1 MAHSP
6 SRRDSVRGLEGTRVG
21 RYVLEDC
28 LGHGDHTAVYRAW
41 TPSGDWCAL
50 KLVDTRVQGAE
61 DLAGR
66 LRRDAAILDS
76 GGHPHILPIFNPMRS
91 DDMTAAAMPL
101 LTAPTLRDLMGGDG
115 LDPESAWTILSQVAD
130 TLEAA
135 HQQGLTYKVLKPAN
149 ILVSGGQAYL
159 SEFGITGRHAG
170 QLGLAT
176 PRCQLPTPQYLA
188 PEQVL
193 GQEPDHRSD
202 IYAFAVLVFELATAT
217 SLADGAAPAAVLA
230 RTLQDPPPS
239 AAGLSAL
246 VPADVDGVLRRAL
259 ARDPR
264 ARPGSVGK
272 LMEELVC
279 PPAAAMPAPPAA
291 AAAPADSG
299 NAAVRFAE
307 IVPAEPGEDVT
318 VESLI
323 DVLSGVLAPEAELA
337 DG

>member
-1 MAHSP
+1 MPHSP
-6 SRRDSVRGLEGTRVG
+6 SRRDAVRGLEGTRVG

-41 TPSGDWCAL
+41 TPSGEWYAL
-50 KLVDTRVQGAE
+50 KLVGTRVQGAE
-61 DLAGR
+61 NLAER

-76 GGHPHILPIFNPMRS
+76 GGHPHILPISNPMRS

-101 LTAPTLRDLMGGDG
+101 MAAPTLRDLMGGDG

-176 PRCQLPTPQYLA
+176 PGCQLPTPQYLA

-264 ARPGSVGK
+264 ARPGSVGE

-279 PPAAAMPAPPAA
+279 PPSPAVPAA
-291 AAAPADSG
+291 AAAPAESG
-299 NAAVRFAE
+299 DAAARFAE
-307 IVPAEPGEDVT
+307 VVPAAPGDDVS